1 MKRHIRTIGGLAA
14 GVILGAAA
22 VAVAAIPDSNTGVI
36 SACMKTRDGTIRII
50 DFQAGRRCVTGETLM
65 TWNQKGVP
73 GALGAP
79 GAQGVPGGTGSQG
92 APGATGPQG
101 PLGLQGAPGL
111 QGAQGP
117 AGAQG
122 SDGAQGNAGP
132 AGPPGPQGDTGPA
145 GLAGAQGD
153 AGPQGPALLLA
164 DFYVRTAASSSFNGV
179 ARAYCDDGDAAV
191 GGQGSNNSYQPA
203 QSGPLL
209 SQAGAPIGWYTV
221 FGNVDAVCLRL

>member
-14 GVILGAAA
+14 GLILGAAA

-50 DFQAGRRCVTGETLM
+50 DFQAGRRCITGETLI
-65 TWNQKGVP
+65 TWNQKGV
-73 GALGAP
+73 L
-79 GAQGVPGGTGSQG
+79 GAQGATGAQGALGGTGSQG

-117 AGAQG
+117 AGAPG
-122 SDGAQGNAGP
+122 SD
-132 AGPPGPQGDTGPA
+132 
-145 GLAGAQGD
+145 GAQGD

>member
-14 GVILGAAA
+14 GLILGAAA

-50 DFQAGRRCVTGETLM
+50 DAQAGRRCITGETLI
-65 TWNQKGVP
+65 TWNQKGV
-73 GALGAP
+73 L
-79 GAQGVPGGTGSQG
+79 GAQGATGAQGALGGTGSQG

-117 AGAQG
+117 AGAPG
-122 SDGAQGNAGP
+122 SD
-132 AGPPGPQGDTGPA
+132 
-145 GLAGAQGD
+145 GAQGD